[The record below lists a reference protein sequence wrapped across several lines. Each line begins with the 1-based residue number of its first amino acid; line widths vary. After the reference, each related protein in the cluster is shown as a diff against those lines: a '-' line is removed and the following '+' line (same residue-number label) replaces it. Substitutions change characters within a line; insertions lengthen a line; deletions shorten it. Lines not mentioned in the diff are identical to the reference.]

1 MLGQTQTVETVVLL
15 SQRRPDT
22 TIDVNL
28 NISELE
34 VSRAETKATYEGIKS
49 YILKKHGLKVTNL
62 YIAQVKRE
70 SGIVERENYNLPK
83 TEGNRVPNC
92 SQDKR
97 EAIIDAFRHFKMI

>member
-34 VSRAETKATYEGIKS
+34 VSKAETKATI
-49 YILKKHGLKVTNL
+49 
-62 YIAQVKRE
+62 
-70 SGIVERENYNLPK
+70 
-83 TEGNRVPNC
+83 EGNRVPKC
-92 SQDKR
+92 PEDKR
-97 EAIIDAFRHFKMI
+97 KAILDAFRHFKMI